1 MTTTP
6 YGPPATTTAPAGV
19 PSRSAAVRVL
29 RVLLAVLL
37 VLGAWAAAALAAL
50 FSYVTATGCF
60 LSCSEPQPGAGAA
73 LGLLA
78 VALLAAGP
86 FLAWLMWRTS
96 RSSRGL
102 VVWSVLVLGPLGL
115 SLLLSGLSPLLPFV

>member
-19 PSRSAAVRVL
+19 PSRSAAVRAL

-60 LSCSEPQPGAGAA
+60 LSCSA
-73 LGLLA
+73 LC
-78 VALLAAGP
+78 P
-86 FLAWLMWRTS
+86 RCS
-96 RSSRGL
+96 RSSDRYRRNRD
-102 VVWSVLVLGPLGL
+102 GP
-115 SLLLSGLSPLLPFV
+115 